1 MSIYFEFD
9 VGSTGRRFRRAVE
22 EDRKEVETILSDDS
36 YYEKVFGKV
45 DVGCLIEI
53 STLSICMIN
62 ENKDVI
68 GFASF
73 CDHPNVPGID
83 PSDWE
88 TWMRNMYQKY
98 YLSRNTLFIHAMGC
112 HNSVEEFFLAE
123 AMMTVFN
130 NDAYLQQIVLMPP
143 PDCPREFIMKHPIFK
158 KHNISRYCAKREDD
172 KEHGYHYFYATN
184 RQDIC
189 PKLRIRR
196 AVEEDNGDIVNIL
209 DKNNQRL
216 RDLYG
221 NYYISE
227 VIGRHPEMNRKI
239 IVADLN
245 DRVGGV
251 MCLNSDI
258 DYAKLQNTYE
268 LDPYHGLQ
276 KATPLEKEQTK
287 RKNTLLRA
295 FGYRNF
301 KPEFLQIFCI

>member
-22 EDRKEVETILSDDS
+22 EDRKEVETILSDDI

-45 DVGCLIEI
+45 DVGCL
-53 STLSICMIN
+53 M
-62 ENKDVI
+62 
-68 GFASF
+68 
-73 CDHPNVPGID
+73 
-83 PSDWE
+83 
-88 TWMRNMYQKY
+88 KY

-196 AVEEDNGDIVNIL
+196 A
-209 DKNNQRL
+209 
-216 RDLYG
+216 
-221 NYYISE
+221 
-227 VIGRHPEMNRKI
+227 
-239 IVADLN
+239 LN
-245 DRVGGV
+245 DRIGGV
-251 MCLNSDI
+251 MSLNSDI

-276 KATPLEKEQTK
+276 KATPLEKEHTK

-295 FGYRNF
+295 F
-301 KPEFLQIFCI
+301 